1 VFRKNT
7 CFPFSLCELFR
18 TFARQKKKLMPRQP
32 RKPSSTGIFH
42 VMMRGINHQE
52 IFCDAE
58 DYYQFINTLDR
69 MRIQYDDDGL
79 PSGTNFTLYA
89 YCLMGN
95 HCHLLIRE
103 REDNLAMAVKRISSS
118 YVYYFNHKYFR
129 DGHLFKE
136 RFKSEPV
143 NDMAYFT
150 TLLRYIH
157 QNPVK
162 AGIVEHVK
170 DYEYSS
176 WNEYTDEVDPIF
188 HICDTATVFRHIPF
202 TELEAIVN
210 EPLPDEVCCLDYDNE
225 KPKLRLSDD
234 QVWQHIIQLTN
245 TTNATDFQ
253 RLEKDLR
260 HEALRELRLQ
270 GASVR
275 QLERL
280 TGISR
285 GIIQYIKL

>member
-1 VFRKNT
+1 
-7 CFPFSLCELFR
+7 
-18 TFARQKKKLMPRQP
+18 MPRQP

-103 REDNLAMAVKRISSS
+103 REDNLAMAVKRISSY

-176 WNEYTDEVDPIF
+176 WSEYDGSVDSVF
-188 HICDTATVFRHIPF
+188 QICNTQTVLNRIPF
-202 TELEAIVN
+202 TELEAWVN
-210 EPLPDEVCCLDYDNE
+210 EPLPNEVCCLDYDNE

-245 TTNATDFQ
+245 TTNATDFL
-253 RLEKDLR
+253 RLEKDLQ
-260 HEALRELRLQ
+260 HETLRELRLQ

>member
-1 VFRKNT
+1 
-7 CFPFSLCELFR
+7 
-18 TFARQKKKLMPRQP
+18 MPRQP

-69 MRIQYDDDGL
+69 MRIQYDDDGN
-79 PSGTNFTLYA
+79 PCGTNCTYYA
-89 YCLMGN
+89 YCLMSN
-95 HCHLLIRE
+95 HFHLLIRE
-103 REDNLAMAVKRISSS
+103 REEPVGDTIKRIASS
-118 YVYYFNHKYFR
+118 YVYYYNRKYGR

-143 NDMAYFT
+143 RSALLPQGRKNDMAYFT

-162 AGIVEHVK
+162 AGIAEHVK

-176 WNEYTDEVDPIF
+176 WNEFTDEVDPIC
-188 HICDTATVFRHIPF
+188 HICDTATVFRRIPF
-202 TELEAIVN
+202 TDLEAIVN

-245 TTNATDFQ
+245 TTNASDFQ
-253 RLEKDLR
+253 RLEKDLQ
-260 HEALRELRLQ
+260 HETLRELRLQ

-285 GIIQYIKL
+285 GIIKYIKL